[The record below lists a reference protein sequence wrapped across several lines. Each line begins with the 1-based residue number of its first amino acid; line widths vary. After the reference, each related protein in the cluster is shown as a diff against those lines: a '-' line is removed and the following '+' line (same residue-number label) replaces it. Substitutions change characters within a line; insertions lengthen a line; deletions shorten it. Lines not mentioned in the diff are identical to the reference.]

1 MDRRNFLFA
10 TAASVS
16 SIELFSNIN
25 KPFALELEKQL
36 HKLEG
41 LSLNEGSEQED
52 FWSWI
57 RQSYTTSPNI
67 INLNNGGVSP
77 QPKVV

>member
-36 HKLEG
+36 HQKAKLLLSENKLEEAW
-41 LSLNEGSEQED
+41 LTLLA
-52 FWSWI
+52 F
-57 RQSYTTSPNI
+57 
-67 INLNNGGVSP
+67 NN
-77 QPKVV
+77 